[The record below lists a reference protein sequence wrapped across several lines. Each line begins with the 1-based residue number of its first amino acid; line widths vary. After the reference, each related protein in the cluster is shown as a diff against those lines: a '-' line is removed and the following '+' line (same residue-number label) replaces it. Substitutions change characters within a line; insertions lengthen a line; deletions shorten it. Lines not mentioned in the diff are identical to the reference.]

1 MVKVGRGISRK
12 PEWSGV
18 PVRLAGGGGG
28 ARKDGILPTA
38 VKYSSRFVVSNCSD
52 TVLANFGAMI

>member
-12 PEWSGV
+12 PERSGV
-18 PVRLAGGGGG
+18 PVGLAGGGGG

-38 VKYSSRFVVSNCSD
+38 VRTVPVSWSPVVLTLSWL
-52 TVLANFGAMI
+52 TLVR